1 MSLLAMPFLIINY
14 GGEMIYILE
23 QRLHSQQI
31 KAEKAQKVLHD
42 LTRALFNEAFISELL
57 RPQALYSCEQ
67 TRDVCDKLA
76 QSSIMKL
83 SIDSMDK
90 LFDLV
95 VMGVKYQV
103 MALRHPCELVEVT
116 LNHIDYVAKLGKQSA
131 TTTEAIERGRTAF
144 VTFAKNLRASEFA
157 QVRHSL
163 LDFSIRKR
171 VKVSLFLA
179 EKMQHHDG
187 RFVLQPGGPLPNE
200 TNVTRPGSIRYADG
214 TTEAF
219 SYPLAAVVGPKLQ
232 GDPYNAETRDCE
244 LGLNFYTVDR
254 KKADA
259 AAADASA
266 AAKPASS
273 PPQAR
278 GDAGST
284 KHAAVAAAAV
294 AAAAGGGGGNACSGG
309 AAELNALGALLG
321 VSEKP
326 AMPCFRV
333 SLFDEAQGGSSGH
346 ACSGGSKESTEVINI
361 PRMAREDLERH
372 NPELCRVMEGMDTGA
387 HGANQEPDGL
397 ADLMDLAGM

>member
-1 MSLLAMPFLIINY
+1 MPFLIINY

-31 KAEKAQKVLHD
+31 KAEKAQKVWTKKHTVAKNKEKYKKSKKKSSRTLVTPLCTQVLHD

-157 QVRHSL
+157 QVRNKMSHAASHTHTHTHTHQCRTREGA
-163 LDFSIRKR
+163 F
-171 VKVSLFLA
+171 SLFL
-179 EKMQHHDG
+179 
-187 RFVLQPGGPLPNE
+187 
-200 TNVTRPGSIRYADG
+200 S
-214 TTEAF
+214 
-219 SYPLAAVVGPKLQ
+219 
-232 GDPYNAETRDCE
+232 
-244 LGLNFYTVDR
+244 
-254 KKADA
+254 
-259 AAADASA
+259 
-266 AAKPASS
+266 
-273 PPQAR
+273 
-278 GDAGST
+278 
-284 KHAAVAAAAV
+284 
-294 AAAAGGGGGNACSGG
+294 
-309 AAELNALGALLG
+309 
-321 VSEKP
+321 
-326 AMPCFRV
+326 
-333 SLFDEAQGGSSGH
+333 
-346 ACSGGSKESTEVINI
+346 
-361 PRMAREDLERH
+361 
-372 NPELCRVMEGMDTGA
+372 
-387 HGANQEPDGL
+387 
-397 ADLMDLAGM
+397 